1 MAATA
6 VLDIGKTNLK
16 VVLFDAAG
24 SVLWEK
30 CQPNKPLPGPPYL
43 HADVETIWRFVLSA
57 LAQGHRAHPIATIV
71 PTAHGASGAAIDDDG
86 LVLPV
91 LDYEDKGPDAIEADY
106 ARIRPSFAESL
117 SGPAAGGLNLGRQFA
132 YQKWRFPDQFAHT
145 KHLVTY
151 PQYWSW
157 RLTGVAASEVTS
169 LGCHTDLWNP
179 RARAFSSVV
188 DALAIAPLFPPIR
201 PAWDDLGTLKPDLAR
216 STGLDPSTRVL
227 SGIHDSNA
235 SLLPNLLGR
244 KAPFTVVSTGTWVII
259 LNVGQP
265 FDSLDLASDLYANV
279 DATGAPVPCARF
291 MGGREY
297 EAITAAIT
305 GQADMASLQRVIAS
319 GAVALPSFTGQGG
332 PYAARQGEV
341 VGEVDDANRPALA
354 TLHIALMTDDLLT
367 RLGANAGDLIIEG
380 SFGRNAPYCGLL
392 AALRPDQSVRV
403 PADQSGTARGAA
415 LLAHWP
421 RKPVLAADHIAVPI
435 GLHGLDK
442 YRELWQ
448 AMLAV
453 A

>member
-16 VVLFDAAG
+16 VVLFDPSG
-24 SVLWEK
+24 HVLWEK
-30 CQPNKPLPGPPYL
+30 SRPNKPLTAPPYL
-43 HADVETIWRFVLSA
+43 HADVEMIWQFVLAA
-57 LAQGHRAHPIATIV
+57 LAEGNTAHPIDAIV
-71 PTAHGASGAAIDDDG
+71 TTAHGASGVAIDG
-86 LVLPV
+86 TGPVLPV
-91 LDYEDKGPDAIEADY
+91 LDYEDKGPEGIETRY
-106 ARIRPSFAESL
+106 ATIRPAFAESL
-117 SGPAAGGLNLGRQFA
+117 SPPAAGGLNLARQFA
-132 YQKWRFPDQFAHT
+132 YQKWQFPEHFART
-145 KHLVTY
+145 RHLLNY

-157 RLTGVAASEVTS
+157 RLSGIAASEVTS

-179 RARAFSSVV
+179 KARALSSVV
-188 DALAIAPLFPPIR
+188 DALGIRSLFPQIR
-201 PAWDDLGTLKPDLAR
+201 PAWDTLGTIKPDI
-216 STGLDPSTRVL
+216 SSKTGLDPTTRVI

-244 KAPFTVVSTGTWVII
+244 PAPFTVVSTGTWVII

-265 FDSLDLASDLYANV
+265 FESLDIASDLYANV

-297 EAITAAIT
+297 EAICGGVT
-305 GQADMASLQRVIAS
+305 GEADMASLQRVVAS

-332 PYAARQGEV
+332 PYAGRKGEI
-341 VGEVDDANRPALA
+341 VGEIDDANRPALA

-367 RLGANAGDLIIEG
+367 RLGANAGDLIVEG
-380 SFGRNAPYCGLL
+380 SFGRNATYCVLL
-392 AALRPDQSVRV
+392 AALRPAQSVRL

-421 RKPVLAADHIAVPI
+421 RKPELPPDHVAEPI
-435 GLHGLDK
+435 GLFGLEG
-442 YRELWQ
+442 YRDLWR